1 MAEDELL
8 LTNARSTSTG
18 LKGRCVASARTNHF
32 VIDEPAFN
40 GGPGEAVT
48 PGEVFLSSVI
58 GCGVLLVESFAHKD
72 GLPLKKVSGT
82 IQGRRKK
89 SNPADFIGVDLAFEI
104 EGVGQKDAET
114 LVEKYK
120 GR

>member
-1 MAEDELL
+1 MGDEELL

-18 LKGRCVASARTNHF
+18 VKGRCVTSARTNHF

-40 GGPGEAVT
+40 GGPGEAIT
-48 PGEVFLSSVI
+48 PGEVFLSGVI

-72 GLPLKKVSGT
+72 GLPVRRVNGT
-82 IQGRRKK
+82 IQGQRKK
-89 SNPADFIGVDLAFEI
+89 SNPADFIAVNLSFEI
-104 EGVGQKDAET
+104 EGVSQKDAEA
-114 LVEKYK
+114 LVEKFK